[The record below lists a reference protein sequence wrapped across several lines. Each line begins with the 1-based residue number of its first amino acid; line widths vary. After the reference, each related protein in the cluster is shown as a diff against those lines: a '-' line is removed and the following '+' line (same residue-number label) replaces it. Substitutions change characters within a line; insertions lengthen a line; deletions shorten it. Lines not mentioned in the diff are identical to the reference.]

1 MAAKDYI
8 WDSQA
13 AKRLA
18 DAAMT
23 KHYAKHKKHYN
34 DLAQTSWEGLNE
46 VSEAPSL
53 LKHGDLW
60 DVLLPLLSRDA
71 KTLKGLQDKDLPLP
85 TGYGGARWAA
95 WFTHYVVEKFLET
108 VEDEEEAS

>member
-13 AKRLA
+13 AKSLR
-18 DAAMT
+18 DASMT
-23 KHYAKHKKHYN
+23 KHYAKQKTHYQA
-34 DLAQTSWEGLNE
+34 LAESSWEGLNA

-60 DVLLPLLSRDA
+60 DVLLPVISRDS
-71 KTLKGLQDKDLPLP
+71 KTLKGLEDKDLPPP
-85 TGYGGARWAA
+85 TGYGGAKWAA
-95 WFTHYVVEKFLET
+95 WFTHYVVEKYL
-108 VEDEEEAS
+108 ASNA